1 MATLNLIA
9 PWVEHYRKINAFFK
23 HDPEVNVIYDDKDRT
38 IKLYVANANKAAALE
53 SLLIDEL
60 TFGAVTLSI
69 EVIPPNES
77 DKVAISRNIFSVAF
91 EENPIITD
99 IITVSGVMTNSIT
112 YVVFAKEV
120 VQYFNDDLSDYAGN
134 RSTLYEILAKEIFR
148 KMDGIYYCTNV
159 SIYN

>member
-23 HDPEVNVIYDDKDRT
+23 RDPEVNVIYDDKDRT

-53 SLLIDEL
+53 NLLIDEL

-77 DKVAISRNIFSVAF
+77 DKVTIPRNIFSVAF